1 MVYINKLWANIK
13 NMKMKDIESIQKIRD
28 SISDKKDSL
37 IAQFNNWDPIKDARI
52 TVLSKCIN
60 VCNSTQLS
68 FTFMHFHL
76 THLDWWKQ
84 IAKSEIPANDAQI
97 YANEFAMFTK
107 IGFIQFTFSSIES
120 AFRIYV
126 KALDPIACNNGTAE
140 FKSIYSWLLKKI
152 NLQSHENLIDL
163 LRLIRNTIHN
173 NGVYFHKSGIN
184 ETVTYKGKNYNFN
197 IGQPV
202 DFVTWDFI
210 FEVMEEV
217 EELIVNVVKMNEI
230 SSINQIID
238 PYA

>member
-1 MVYINKLWANIK
+1 MDI
-13 NMKMKDIESIQKIRD
+13 KDIESIQKIRN
-28 SISDKKDSL
+28 SISDKKNRL
-37 IAQFNNWDPIKDARI
+37 IAQFDNWDPINDARI
-52 TVLSKCIN
+52 TVFSKCIN

-84 IAKSEIPANDAQI
+84 IAKSEIPTSDAQI

-126 KALDPIACNNGTAE
+126 KTLDSTACNNGTAE
-140 FKSIYSWLLKKI
+140 FKSIYSWLLKRI

-184 ETVTYKGKNYNFN
+184 ETVIYKGQVYNFI

-202 DFVTWDFI
+202 EFVTWDFI

-217 EELIVNVVKMNEI
+217 EELIINVVKANEI
-230 SSINQIID
+230 CSINQIID
-238 PYA
+238 PFAQ

>member
-1 MVYINKLWANIK
+1 
-13 NMKMKDIESIQKIRD
+13 MKEIDSIQKIKNSFSD
-28 SISDKKDSL
+28 SKDTL
-37 IAQFNNWDPIKDARI
+37 IAQFKTWDPIKDARI
-52 TVLSKCIN
+52 TVFSKCIN

-76 THLDWWKQ
+76 INLDWWKE

-97 YANEFAMFTK
+97 YANEYAMFTK

-126 KALDPIACNNGTAE
+126 KSLDPNACNNGTAE
-140 FKSIYSWLLKKI
+140 FKSIYSWLLKRV
-152 NLQSHENLIDL
+152 NLQNHENLLDL
-163 LRLIRNTIHN
+163 FRLIRNTIHN
-173 NGVYFHKSGIN
+173 NGVYFHKSGIS
-184 ETVTYKGKNYNFN
+184 ESITYKAKVYNFN

-217 EELIVNVVKMNEI
+217 EELIVNVIKTQEI
-230 SSINQIID
+230 SSVIEIID
-238 PYA
+238 PFAK